1 LVCPQNGKVPRPKST
16 STVTPFYKGESQEKN
31 ISGDWK
37 EQKYLPC
44 FPAHVMLGGSGV
56 FGSWSIHALVVTALL
71 DSEAKQAAWLNR
83 VNHSSI

>member
-1 LVCPQNGKVPRPKST
+1 VPAGKVPL
-16 STVTPFYKGESQEKN
+16 PFNFDGYSVLSIKGESQEKKF
-31 ISGDWK
+31 SGDWK

-56 FGSWSIHALVVTALL
+56 FSSWSIHALVVTALL

-83 VNHSSI
+83 VNHGSI